1 MDVSRS
7 FDTFNLSRNRIRVN
21 ELNEEE
27 EHANAAYVEK
37 HNLQSLFSEMSELL
51 SEKDPKTEL
60 EAERI
65 LLDFLSHRKAERD
78 RAALRLQFNHSFEVN
93 LDNGR
98 KIMKLQLGQET
109 STLQLEQKARVWR
122 IDETFAIS
130 LEQAEELT
138 EMFYELGRFV
148 VEGTKGEQ
156 GGFISIDERDVYLL
170 AAGRE
175 CAEAGDELFNLA
187 MHFNMDRGKK
197 LEPTSGEEV

>member
-1 MDVSRS
+1 MDASRTP
-7 FDTFNLSRNRIRVN
+7 DTFNLSRNRVRVN

-27 EHANAAYVEK
+27 ELANAAYVEK
-37 HNLQSLFSEMSELL
+37 HNLQCLFSEMAELL
-51 SEKDPKTEL
+51 SEKDPKTEF

-109 STLQLEQKARVWR
+109 STLQLEQKGRAWKM
-122 IDETFAIS
+122 DEAFAIS

-170 AAGRE
+170 AAGKE

-187 MHFNMDRGKK
+187 MLFNMDRGKK
-197 LEPTSGEEV
+197 LDPTSGEA

>member
-1 MDVSRS
+1 MDVSRNS
-7 FDTFNLSRNRIRVN
+7 DTFNLSRNRVRVN

-27 EHANAAYVEK
+27 ECANAAYVEK
-37 HNLQSLFSEMSELL
+37 HNLQGLFSEMSELL

-109 STLQLEQKARVWR
+109 STLQLEQKGRAWR
-122 IDETFAIS
+122 IDEAFMIS

-187 MHFNMDRGKK
+187 MHFNMDRGKN
-197 LEPTSGEEV
+197 LEPTPGEEA